1 LNPAEKRFRLEG
13 NNLNLMQ
20 QDNSGFHMAFGVTY
34 MFKMRV
40 ETIAG
45 VGGAYKL
52 RVWEQGQTE
61 PSTWLLQGQ
70 GAMSDPQTGCFALLS
85 HHVNAEFGNVTVTSL
100 SNAFVTASVKTFLEG
115 PFSSSNTSMTT
126 SLRPLLPLSQ
136 PYNAAPWNYSGTETV
151 SALPADVVDWVMVE
165 LRTGASSATTVSRR
179 AAFIK
184 NHGMIVDLDGAS
196 AVTFNSISPGN
207 YYIVVR
213 HRNHLAIMTSSAQ
226 SLGTSATTYDFAT
239 AQSQAYGSMPM
250 AQLAAGVFG
259 MYVGDVN
266 ASGIVSSADANNIF
280 GVLNANIYNVNDA
293 NLSGIVTAADANLVM
308 WNLNRA
314 TQVP

>member
-1 LNPAEKRFRLEG
+1 
-13 NNLNLMQ
+13 
-20 QDNSGFHMAFGVTY
+20 
-34 MFKMRV
+34 
-40 ETIAG
+40 
-45 VGGAYKL
+45 
-52 RVWEQGQTE
+52 
-61 PSTWLLQGQ
+61 
-70 GAMSDPQTGCFALLS
+70 
-85 HHVNAEFGNVTVTSL
+85 
-100 SNAFVTASVKTFLEG
+100 
-115 PFSSSNTSMTT
+115 MTT